1 MDPILSHGSTLG
13 LYEALIGKSY
23 ICDMI
28 TDSVVHC
35 FFIEAEKIEQLRQA
49 DPSIEA
55 FLWQESAL
63 VIARVLL
70 PRIFEKMAMH
80 EMRVLIAERANMNI
94 YIKGED
100 IELEHNTIGVL
111 LEGFLKTR
119 NQSLITPPG
128 VLLPSNT
135 DLNLFGLQS
144 SASNRM
150 DFCYTAPSYQVEA
163 RARIIFFEIGRAD
176 TEANLQR
183 SMSQTVE
190 VPRMLSKEHSGL
202 LSWPESFRKSIGP
215 QHASLTDI
223 RNHPGSLSARALQ
236 LSMYGSMINVMDAGQ
251 KFRRGGLQASQK
263 NQKQSSSYPRVPS
276 RSSNA
281 RPLLS
286 VQSEGSNL
294 MSRKAPALAPAPAPA
309 AGASRQR
316 QRKAIE
322 DDKSSD
328 ESAGEEEVI
337 VRVDSPSMLSFT
349 QAPHGN

>member
-1 MDPILSHGSTLG
+1 MIRLFISYLTDGSILFT
-13 LYEALIGKSY
+13 
-23 ICDMI
+23 
-28 TDSVVHC
+28 
-35 FFIEAEKIEQLRQA
+35 
-49 DPSIEA
+49 
-55 FLWQESAL
+55 
-63 VIARVLL
+63 
-70 PRIFEKMAMH
+70 
-80 EMRVLIAERANMNI
+80 
-94 YIKGED
+94 
-100 IELEHNTIGVL
+100 
-111 LEGFLKTR
+111 
-119 NQSLITPPG
+119 
-128 VLLPSNT
+128 
-135 DLNLFGLQS
+135 
-144 SASNRM
+144 ASNRM

-236 LSMYGSMINVMDAGQ
+236 LSMYGSMVCVCVFFLSIMLPGSIACTETIRLFHCSSFHPQINVMDAGQ